1 MLISYRLQGLA
12 IVMSDQFT
20 SDRPSS
26 SDFRTPGLESGDV
39 DLPIDGADFRDDSVG
54 HAMSR
59 PANIC
64 PPSPLSIKITELRRY
79 CTVSATDPDC
89 GVNAMVN
96 YTLGEGFGKLKEF
109 EVRSATGEVCITS
122 SLDYETRNVY
132 EFPVVATDRGGL
144 STTAMVKIQVTDV
157 NDNRPVFY
165 PRVYNVSL
173 REGGASSSATTPVVV
188 VATTDPDSGRFGTV
202 TYKIV
207 AGNDAGLFRIDKNS
221 GEIFV
226 NRPNLLS
233 SRSQPYHRLNI
244 SATDGGN
251 LKSLADAE
259 VFISVI
265 DSAQRPPIFEHP
277 RYTYSVKEDVRKETI
292 VGNVKATVRDSGDR
306 KNIRY
311 SIYSGDPEGFFRIDP
326 STGAIRTASALDHE
340 LRSSVLLNIQATNGD
355 PPVYGHTQVNI
366 EIQDVNDNAPE
377 FESNVVRI
385 SVPENVETGIALYA
399 AHARDRDSGANGV
412 VRYKIV
418 NNGATGGLF
427 NVDPKLGHLTL
438 TRHLDYE
445 TTQRHSLIITA
456 TDTGIPPLSANLTV
470 LVEVQDVNDNP
481 PVFERNE
488 YSKSVEESRP
498 VNSQILQV
506 TAVDLDTGNNA
517 RLTYRLLPGN
527 NTGEVFGIFPNS
539 GWLYLKGSLD
549 RETKDRYE
557 LTVTATDNGT
567 PSLSATAKV
576 LVKVSDAN
584 DNDPKFMKESY
595 EFSIEENLR
604 SGSPVG
610 KLSATDEDIGI
621 NAVIRYSLIPGNT
634 SFQINPASGEI
645 TAKEPLDRER
655 KETYDLV
662 AEARDQGTPSRSSRV
677 AVKIHVLDVNDNV
690 PEIIDP
696 QEDVVSVR
704 EEQPPGTEV
713 VRVRAVDSDNGQNA
727 SITYS
732 LLKRQD
738 SDGYGV
744 FKIDPLTGV
753 IRTRMM
759 LDHEEKTIYRL
770 AVVASDAG
778 KPPKQTVRVLRVEVL
793 DLNDNRPTFTSSS
806 LVFRVRE
813 DVKIGHVVGTVAAS
827 ESSDQENMISGS
839 TGGHITY
846 TLTSLMP
853 ENVIDAFD
861 IDRSTGSLVVAKELD
876 RERESE
882 YRLEVRALDTS
893 AMNNPQSSAIT
904 VRIDIADANDNSP
917 RWPEDLVTISL
928 GENTAIGS
936 SIHNFT
942 ATDVDSG
949 SNGDVR
955 YHLLHQY
962 PTNDTFTIDTLTG
975 TLILSNSLDY
985 ETVQEYTI
993 IISATDQS
1001 LNISERRSS
1010 SITARVIITDS
1021 NDNPPKFVIPV
1032 PPTAFISESSSIG
1045 MKITHLV
1052 AVDSD
1057 SGDNGRVTY
1066 VISSGNEGSLFALGY
1081 DTGVLTLA
1089 KPLPDAQR
1097 TYVLNVTATD
1107 HGTPTLHADMELKLI
1122 VQGSEVNPPRFFNAL
1137 YRADVPED
1145 APVGTFVTR
1154 ITAKSG
1160 LGEDGG
1166 NITFY
1171 IPQEIADGAFQID
1184 PTSAVITTS
1193 KYLDRETKSTY
1204 TLPIYVIDSTTPGK
1218 TLFDV
1223 ATITIEVTDV
1233 NDNAPEFKINSCYRL
1248 YVPENNDIAVIH
1260 TVVAKDL
1267 DVGLN
1272 GEITYSINGGN
1283 VGNKFIIDNRTG
1295 ALTAKP
1301 LDRESH
1307 SRYYLTITAQDR
1319 GKPSMMGSCNITVMV
1334 EDQNDND
1341 PKFDLSKYST
1351 TIPEDISIDTSI
1363 IKVHASDADMSVNAR
1378 IIYSLANESQWLFRI
1393 DNKTGVITTAGLFD
1407 RELQSVYNFLVVAT
1421 DSGKYNARSQRVPV
1435 TVRIEDI
1442 NDNKPIFTQYPFREQ
1457 VAAYK
1462 QPGQTILKITA
1473 KDADFGTNSEIVYSL
1488 VNDGSYPKFRI
1499 NPNTGIL
1506 TATQSLAAENGRVI
1520 HLNVIATDKGNP
1532 PQSSTGLVEIIVG
1545 DIPDGTPQLRFQ
1557 NSTYIVNIAENTEQF
1572 KDIVR
1577 VSAVRT
1583 DGRRQRIHYS
1593 FGTGNE
1599 DNIFNI
1605 DTETGVIQVH
1615 DPKNLDYELHKE
1627 IRLVVEAK
1635 TEGGPVLHGYCEV
1648 VMQLTDIN
1656 DNAPKFTQ
1664 QQYSAS
1670 VWEGNKKGAF
1680 VLQVVAFDDDEGH
1693 NSRIRYHF
1701 LDGNHDNAFKIEP
1714 EFSGILKTNIVL
1726 DREIRDNYK
1735 LTVIATDE
1743 GVPQMT
1749 GTARIVINVV
1759 DVNDNQPTF
1768 PPPATIKVSEATE
1781 VGTVL
1786 TTVAANDV
1794 DTNPTLTYDFA
1805 KDNAREDLEFFSI
1818 DRFNVNDNAPVFS
1831 QLVYQANLPEG
1842 HSTELS
1848 EILTVNT
1855 TDSDSGDNAR
1865 VEYFLLNPIPS
1876 FAIGRTDGI
1885 LRANLSNISTTQD
1898 VQLYVQATDLGKPPL
1913 KSVVSVRIKTNNRS
1927 GHVSSSN
1934 KKDYKIQIPESTP
1947 KGTIVLH
1954 LGKPP
1959 NVQKQASFYIVDGNE
1974 EGAFEVSSP
1983 TGALIV
1989 VKTLDR
1995 EHRDSYSLKITI
2007 GDSAV
2012 IAVSIII
2019 VDTNDNAPVFKQSD
2033 YETTISEGTPVG
2045 TSIKKFEA
2053 TDGDSA
2059 GPNSDITY
2067 DITSGNDELLFRLD
2081 VISGVLFVNG
2091 TLDYDDGVTEYNLVV
2106 RACDRAAIP
2115 LCTLNTFSIE
2125 LQDENDNEPK
2135 FPVSEY
2141 LEFVGENESIGTS
2154 VFTAH
2159 ATDLDKGAFGSL
2171 NYSIVSAS
2179 SVNYP
2184 GTDDSWRLFNID
2196 SSTGMVTTNVI
2207 FDYEQQSR
2215 YVFIVR
2221 ATDVGGKSS
2230 NVKVRVEIESK
2241 DEFHPQFTERT
2252 YKFVLATS
2260 VVLPVGYVVG
2270 HVIATDRDKGPDGRV
2285 VYQLTTQHSYFKI
2298 NRTTGAVMIK
2308 KKFDNEGLESGR
2320 EISLVVTASS
2330 GRQGSLTNMTVVEIT
2345 LDPLADPGTNLAIN
2359 RENNTTVAAANGG
2372 IADWA
2377 LGLLIALI
2385 LLLITFGAVFVFL
2398 HMRNKRNK
2406 KINKPNLN
2414 SESVSTSNNYVDPSA
2429 FDTIPIRG
2437 GGGVVTSGTNQ
2448 FAPPKYDEIP
2458 PYGPGHAASSNSGAA
2473 TTSEL
2478 SGSEQSGSSG
2488 RGSAEDGEDGE
2499 DEEIRMINEGPLQR
2513 DSGIHRQN
2521 DDDDNLSDVSVRNTQ
2536 EYLARLGIV
2545 NSSGVQQGTSR
2556 LCSDPRAGSSK
2567 ESIHHHQGVPLDSLH
2582 IFDEEGNNENDMTL
2596 IYAKLN
2602 DVAGS
2607 DRASS
2612 TDEGGGV
2619 NTSTLEHVMAMGGY
2633 GEVPAVTHQPSM
2645 NGSLSSIVH
2654 SEEELAGSYNWDY
2667 LLDWGPQYQP
2677 LAHVFSEIARLKDD
2691 TASVKSGAS
2700 GNSSVKSKSSAPAK
2714 SIPPPL
2720 ITSVAPRSI
2729 AMPVLNSRGG
2739 SSHHAGGHS
2748 QMMMLPRS
2756 PINHDASGATF
2767 STSTAMSP
2775 SFSPSLSPLATKSP
2789 SISPLVTPGLP
2800 TSHHVMGRQPP
2811 QTRTKTV
2818 VDAELRI

>member
-1 MLISYRLQGLA
+1 MFLLLYS
-12 IVMSDQFT
+12 FT
-20 SDRPSS
+20 
-26 SDFRTPGLESGDV
+26 
-39 DLPIDGADFRDDSVG
+39 
-54 HAMSR
+54 
-59 PANIC
+59 
-64 PPSPLSIKITELRRY
+64 PP
-79 CTVSATDPDC
+79 VSATDPDC

-96 YTLGEGFGKLKEF
+96 YTLGDGFAKLKEF
-109 EVRSATGEVCITS
+109 EVRSGTGEVCITS

-132 EFPVVATDRGGL
+132 EFPVIATDRGGL

-157 NDNRPVFY
+157 NDNRPTFY

-188 VATTDPDSGRFGTV
+188 VATTDPDSGRYGTV

-207 AGNDAGLFRIDKNS
+207 AGNDAGLFRIDKNT

-226 NRPNLLS
+226 SRPNLLS
-233 SRSQPYHRLNI
+233 TRSQPYHRLNI

-251 LKSLADAE
+251 LKSLTDAE

-277 RYTYSVKEDVRKETI
+277 RYTYSVKEDVKKDTV
-292 VGNVKATVRDSGDR
+292 VGNVKATVRDSGDY
-306 KNIRY
+306 KNVRY
-311 SIYSGDPEGFFRIDP
+311 SIYSGDPEGFFRIDS
-326 STGAIRTASALDHE
+326 STGVIKTAAPLDHE
-340 LRSSVLLNIQATNGD
+340 TRSNVLLNIQATNGD

-385 SVPENVETGIALYA
+385 SVPENVDTGIALYA
-399 AHARDRDSGANGV
+399 AHARDKDSGANGV

-488 YSKSVEESRP
+488 YSKTVEESRA
-498 VNSQILQV
+498 VNSQVLQV

-517 RLTYRLLPGN
+517 RLTYRLLTGN

-549 RETKDRYE
+549 RESRDRYE
-557 LTVTATDNGT
+557 LTVSATDNGT
-567 PSLSATAKV
+567 PSQSATARV
-576 LVKVSDAN
+576 VILVSDTN
-584 DNDPKFMKESY
+584 DNDPRFVKDMY
-595 EFSIEENLR
+595 EFNVEENQR
-604 SGSPVG
+604 RGSVVG
-610 KLSATDEDIGI
+610 MIAATDEDIGD
-621 NAVIRYSLIPGNT
+621 NAVIRYNLIPGNT
-634 SFQINPASGEI
+634 SFQINPSSGEI
-645 TAKEPLDRER
+645 TTKQPLDREQ
-655 KETYDLV
+655 KEIYDLV
-662 AEARDQGTPSRSSRV
+662 AEARDQGSPSRSSRV
-677 AVKIHVLDVNDNV
+677 ALKIHVLDVNDNA

-704 EEQPPGTEV
+704 EEQPAGTEV
-713 VRVRAVDSDNGQNA
+713 VRVRAVDPDNGENA
-727 SITYS
+727 SLTYS
-732 LLKRQD
+732 ILKGRD
-738 SDGYGV
+738 SDGHGV
-744 FKIDPLTGV
+744 FNIDPLTGV

-759 LDHEEKTIYRL
+759 LDHEERAIYRL
-770 AVVASDAG
+770 TVAASDDG
-778 KPPKQTVRVLRVEVL
+778 KPPKQTVRMLRVEVL

-813 DVKIGHVVGTVAAS
+813 DVKIGYVVGSVAAS
-827 ESSDQENMISGS
+827 ETADQENIISGS

-861 IDRSTGSLVVAKELD
+861 IDRSTGSLVVARELD

-904 VRIDIADANDNSP
+904 VRIDIADTNDNAP
-917 RWPEDLVTISL
+917 RWPEELVTISL
-928 GENTAIGS
+928 SENTDIGTS
-936 SIHNFT
+936 VHNFT
-942 ATDVDSG
+942 ASDMDSG
-949 SNGDVR
+949 SNGELR
-955 YHLLHQY
+955 YHLVHQY
-962 PTNDTFTIDTLTG
+962 PTNNTFTIDFLTG

-985 ETVQEYTI
+985 ESIEEYTI
-993 IISATDQS
+993 IVAATDQS
-1001 LNISERRSS
+1001 VNVSERKTTSV
-1010 SITARVIITDS
+1010 TARVIVTDY
-1021 NDNPPKFVIPV
+1021 NDNSPRFVVPV
-1032 PPTAFISESSSIG
+1032 PPTAFISEATIVG
-1045 MKITHLV
+1045 MKVTHLV

-1066 VISSGNEGSLFALGY
+1066 VISSGNEGSVFALGY

-1097 TYVLNVTATD
+1097 TYILNVTATD
-1107 HGTPTLHADMELKLI
+1107 HGTPTRHADIELKLA
-1122 VQGSEVNPPRFFNAL
+1122 VQGSEANPPRFFNSL
-1137 YRADVPED
+1137 YRASVPED
-1145 APVGTFVTR
+1145 APIGTFVTKV
-1154 ITAKSG
+1154 TTKSG
-1160 LGEDGG
+1160 VAEHG
-1166 NITFY
+1166 NNISFY
-1171 IPQEIADGAFQID
+1171 IPREVADGAFQID
-1184 PTSAVITTS
+1184 PVSARITTS
-1193 KYLDRETKSTY
+1193 KALDRETRDSY
-1204 TLPIYVIDSTTPGK
+1204 TIPVYVTDTTSPGK
-1218 TLFDV
+1218 TLSDV
-1223 ATITIEVTDV
+1223 STLIIKITDV
-1233 NDNAPEFKINSCYRL
+1233 NDHAPEFKAGSCYRL
-1248 YVPENNDIAVIH
+1248 YVPENNEVAVIH

-1267 DVGLN
+1267 DEGNN
-1272 GEITYSINGGN
+1272 GEIAYSITGGN
-1283 VGNKFIIDNRTG
+1283 LGNKFSINMRTG
-1295 ALTAKP
+1295 ELTARP
-1301 LDRESH
+1301 LDRETH
-1307 SRYYLTITAQDR
+1307 SRYHLTITAQDR
-1319 GKPSMMGSCNITVMV
+1319 GKPSLMGLCNITVMV
-1334 EDQNDND
+1334 EDLNDND

-1351 TIPEDISIDTSI
+1351 AIPEDVPADTSI
-1363 IKVHASDADMSVNAR
+1363 LKVHASDADMGVNAR

-1393 DNKTGVITTAGLFD
+1393 DNKTGVITTAGFFD

-1421 DSGKYNARSQRVPV
+1421 DSGKYNARSQKVPV
-1435 TVRIEDI
+1435 TVRIDDI
-1442 NDNKPIFTQYPFREQ
+1442 NDNKPIFTEYPFRER

-1473 KDADFGTNSEIVYSL
+1473 KDADQGTNSEIVYSL
-1488 VNDGSYPKFRI
+1488 VNDGSYSKFRI

-1506 TATQSLAAENGRVI
+1506 TATQSLASENGKVVHI
-1520 HLNVIATDKGNP
+1520 NILATDKGNP
-1532 PQSSTGLVEIIVG
+1532 PRSSTGLVEIIVG
-1545 DIPDGTPQLRFQ
+1545 DILEGAPQLRFQ
-1557 NSTYIVNIAENTEQF
+1557 NSSYLVNIPEHTEKF
-1572 KDIVR
+1572 KDILR

-1583 DGRRQRIHYS
+1583 DGRRQRILYS

-1599 DNIFNI
+1599 DNIFRI
-1605 DTETGVIQVH
+1605 DQESGVIQVR
-1615 DPKNLDYELHKE
+1615 DPKYLDYELHKE
-1627 IRLVVEAK
+1627 IKMVVEAK
-1635 TEGGPVLHGYCEV
+1635 TEGGPALHGYCEV
-1648 VMQLTDIN
+1648 IIQLTDIN

-1680 VLQVVAFDDDEGH
+1680 VLQVVAFDDDQGP
-1693 NSRIRYHF
+1693 NSRILYHIV
-1701 LDGNHDNAFKIEP
+1701 DGNHDNAFKIEP
-1714 EFSGILKTNIVL
+1714 AFSGILKTNIVL

-1749 GTARIVINVV
+1749 GTARIVINIV

-1768 PPPATIKVSEATE
+1768 PPRSIINVSEATE
-1781 VGTVL
+1781 IGTVL
-1786 TTVAANDV
+1786 TTMTANDV
-1794 DTNPTLTYDFA
+1794 DTNPALTYSFST
-1805 KDNAREDLEFFSI
+1805 DNSREDLEFFSI
-1818 DRFNVNDNAPVFS
+1818 DRFSGKVILKKKLDFESWQEYKLKIEASDTAHTAKTTLTIKVTDVNDNSPAFS
-1831 QLVYQANLPEG
+1831 QLVYQANLPDG
-1842 HSTELS
+1842 HSPELTD
-1848 EILTVNT
+1848 ILTVNC
-1855 TDSDSGDNAR
+1855 TDGDSGDNAR
-1865 VEYFLLNPIPS
+1865 VEYLLFNPIPS
-1876 FAIGRTDGI
+1876 FSIGRTDGV
-1885 LRANLSNISTTQD
+1885 LRANLSNITSVVND
-1898 VQLYVQATDLGKPPL
+1898 IQLTVQAIDLGKPPR
-1913 KSVVSVRIKTNNRS
+1913 KSVASIRIKVNSRS
-1927 GHVSSSN
+1927 GHSSSN
-1934 KKDYKIQIPESTP
+1934 NKRDYKIQIPEDIP
-1947 KGTIVLH
+1947 KGTTILH
-1954 LGKPP
+1954 LAKPTG
-1959 NVQKQASFYIVDGNE
+1959 VQKQGTNFYITEGNDDGS
-1974 EGAFEVSSP
+1974 FEVSNPS
-1983 TGALIV
+1983 GALVV
-1989 VKTLDR
+1989 VKNMDR
-1995 EHRDSYSLKITI
+1995 ELQDVYNLKITI
-2007 GDSAV
+2007 GDMTFTSNYSM
-2012 IAVSIII
+2012 IAVVVRID
-2019 VDTNDNAPVFKQSD
+2019 DTNDNAPVFKQAD
-2033 YETTISEGTPVG
+2033 YELTISEGTPVG
-2045 TSIKKFEA
+2045 TSIKKIIA
-2053 TDGDSA
+2053 TDADST
-2059 GPNSDITY
+2059 GPNSEITY
-2067 DITSGNDELLFRLD
+2067 DITSGNDEGLFKLD
-2081 VISGVLFVNG
+2081 IVSGVLSVNK
-2091 TLDYDDGVTEYNLVV
+2091 TLDFDSGNTEYNLVL
-2106 RACDRAAIP
+2106 RACDRGPSP
-2115 LCTLNTFSIE
+2115 LCTLNTFLVG

-2135 FPVSEY
+2135 FPVPEY
-2141 LEFVGENESIGTS
+2141 LEFVGENEPVGTAI
-2154 VFTAH
+2154 FTAH
-2159 ATDLDKGAFGSL
+2159 ATDLDKGAFGTL

-2179 SVNYP
+2179 SSNYP
-2184 GTDDSWRLFNID
+2184 GIDDSWRLFHID
-2196 SSTGMVTTNVI
+2196 SSTGLVTTNSI
-2207 FDYEQQSR
+2207 FDYEQHSR
-2215 YVFIVR
+2215 YIFMVR

-2230 NVKVRVEIESK
+2230 TVKVRVEIESK

-2252 YKFVLATS
+2252 YKFILATS
-2260 VVLPVGYVVG
+2260 VPLPVGYVVG
-2270 HVIATDRDKGPDGRV
+2270 HVTATDRDKGPDGRV

-2308 KKFDNEGLESGR
+2308 KKFENSEGLDSGR

-2437 GGGVVTSGTNQ
+2437 SGGVVTSSANQ

-2536 EYLARLGIV
+2536 EYLARLGI
-2545 NSSGVQQGTSR
+2545 NSGGGVPQAASR

-2619 NTSTLEHVMAMGGY
+2619 NPSTLEHVMAIGGY

-2739 SSHHAGGHS
+2739 SSHHAGTHN

-2811 QTRTKTV
+2811 QSRTKTV
-2818 VDAELRI
+2818 VDTEMRI

>member
-1 MLISYRLQGLA
+1 
-12 IVMSDQFT
+12 V
-20 SDRPSS
+20 
-26 SDFRTPGLESGDV
+26 DFIHIFQIYYVYLRYYVPLPGD
-39 DLPIDGADFRDDSVG
+39 
-54 HAMSR
+54 H
-59 PANIC
+59 
-64 PPSPLSIKITELRRY
+64 K
-79 CTVSATDPDC
+79 
-89 GVNAMVN
+89 
-96 YTLGEGFGKLKEF
+96 
-109 EVRSATGEVCITS
+109 
-122 SLDYETRNVY
+122 NV
-132 EFPVVATDRGGL
+132 
-144 STTAMVKIQVTDV
+144 
-157 NDNRPVFY
+157 
-165 PRVYNVSL
+165 
-173 REGGASSSATTPVVV
+173 
-188 VATTDPDSGRFGTV
+188 
-202 TYKIV
+202 
-207 AGNDAGLFRIDKNS
+207 
-221 GEIFV
+221 
-226 NRPNLLS
+226 
-233 SRSQPYHRLNI
+233 
-244 SATDGGN
+244 
-251 LKSLADAE
+251 
-259 VFISVI
+259 
-265 DSAQRPPIFEHP
+265 
-277 RYTYSVKEDVRKETI
+277 
-292 VGNVKATVRDSGDR
+292 
-306 KNIRY
+306 RY
-311 SIYSGDPEGFFRIDP
+311 SIYSGDPEGFFRIDS
-326 STGAIRTASALDHE
+326 STGAIKTASLLNHE
-340 LRSSVLLNIQATNGD
+340 IRSNVLLNIQATNGD

-366 EIQDVNDNAPE
+366 EIEDVNDNAPE

-385 SVPENVETGIALYA
+385 SVPENVDTGNTLYA
-399 AHARDRDSGANGV
+399 AHARDKDSGANGV
-412 VRYKIV
+412 VRYKII
-418 NNGATGGLF
+418 NNSATGSLF
-427 NVDPKLGHLTL
+427 SIDPKLGHLTL
-438 TRHLDYE
+438 TRRLDYE

-488 YSKSVEESRP
+488 YGKTVEESRA
-498 VNSQILQV
+498 VNSQIIQV

-517 RLTYRLLPGN
+517 RLTYRLLPVN
-527 NTGEVFGIFPNS
+527 NSDEIFGIFPNS
-539 GWLYLKGSLD
+539 GWLYLKRNLD
-549 RETKDRYE
+549 RESRDRYE
-557 LTVTATDNGT
+557 LTVSATDNGT
-567 PSLSATAKV
+567 PSQSATTRV
-576 LVKVSDAN
+576 LIDVSDAN
-584 DNDPKFMKESY
+584 DNDPRFPKEAY
-595 EFSIEENLR
+595 EFTVEENQRRGCL
-604 SGSPVG
+604 VG
-610 KLSATDEDIGI
+610 KISATDNDTGE
-621 NAVIRYSLIPGNT
+621 NAVIRYSLIPNNT
-634 SFQINPASGEI
+634 SFQIDSTTGKI
-645 TAKEPLDRER
+645 TAKEPLDREQ
-655 KETYDLV
+655 KDTYDLV
-662 AEARDQGTPSRSSRV
+662 AEARDQGIPSRSVRV
-677 AVKIHVLDVNDNV
+677 VVKIYVLDVNDNA

-713 VRVRAVDSDNGQNA
+713 VRVRAVDADNGQNA
-727 SITYS
+727 SITY
-732 LLKRQD
+732 LILKGRD

-744 FKIDPLTGV
+744 FNIDPVSGV
-753 IRTRMM
+753 VRTRMT
-759 LDHEEKTIYRL
+759 LDHEERTIYRL
-770 AVVASDAG
+770 VVAASDAG
-778 KPPKQTVRVLRVEVL
+778 TPPKQTVRMLRVEVL

-813 DVKIGHVVGTVAAS
+813 DVKIGHVVGSVAAS
-827 ESSDQENMISGS
+827 ESVDQENIISTT

-853 ENVIDAFD
+853 ENIIDAFD
-861 IDRSTGSLVVAKELD
+861 IDHNTGSLVVARQLD
-876 RERESE
+876 REKESE
-882 YRLEVRALDTS
+882 YRLEIRALDTS

-917 RWPEDLVTISL
+917 RWPGDLVTISL
-928 GENTAIGS
+928 NEDTEVGT
-936 SIHNFT
+936 SIYNFT
-942 ATDVDSG
+942 ASDSDYG
-949 SNGDVR
+949 NNGDIR

-962 PTNDTFTIDTLTG
+962 PNNNTFTIDSLTG
-975 TLILSNSLDY
+975 TLTLTTGVDY
-985 ETVQEYTI
+985 EAIEEYI
-993 IISATDQS
+993 IVVAATDQS
-1001 LNISERRSS
+1001 LNVSDRRTSS
-1010 SITARVIITDS
+1010 VTARLVVTDF
-1021 NDNPPKFVIPV
+1021 NDNPPKFVVPV
-1032 PPTAFISESSSIG
+1032 PAMVFIGDVGIVG
-1045 MKITHLV
+1045 MKLAHVV
-1052 AVDSD
+1052 AVDND

-1066 VISSGNEGSLFALGY
+1066 VISGGNEGGLFAMGY

-1089 KPLPDAQR
+1089 KPLPDAQK
-1097 TYVLNVTATD
+1097 TYVLNITATD
-1107 HGTPTLHADMELKLI
+1107 HGTPTLHADMELKLT
-1122 VQGSEVNPPRFFNAL
+1122 VQGSETNPPRFFNSL
-1137 YRADVPED
+1137 YTASVPED
-1145 APVGTFVTR
+1145 APVGTFVTKV
-1154 ITAKSG
+1154 TAKSG
-1160 LGEDGG
+1160 LVEEDG

-1171 IPQEIADGAFQID
+1171 IPQEVADSAFQID
-1184 PTSAVITTS
+1184 PTSARITTT
-1193 KYLDRETKSTY
+1193 KPLDRETKSSY
-1204 TLPIYVIDSTTPGK
+1204 TIPVYVTDISSPGK

-1223 ATITIEVTDV
+1223 STLIIKITDV
-1233 NDNAPEFKINSCYRL
+1233 NDHAPEFKIGSCYKL
-1248 YVPENNDIAVIH
+1248 FVPENNEMAVIH

-1267 DVGLN
+1267 DEDGN
-1272 GEITYSINGGN
+1272 GEIAYSISGGN
-1283 VGNKFIIDNRTG
+1283 LRNKFSIDMRTG
-1295 ALTAKP
+1295 ELTAKP
-1301 LDRESH
+1301 LDRETH
-1307 SRYYLTITAQDR
+1307 ARYHLTIVAQDR
-1319 GKPSMMGSCNITVMV
+1319 GKPSMMGFCNVTVIV

-1351 TIPEDISIDTSI
+1351 SIPEDVPVDTSI
-1363 IKVHASDADMSVNAR
+1363 LKVHASDGDMGVNAR

-1393 DNKTGVITTAGLFD
+1393 DNKTGIITTAGVFD
-1407 RELQSVYNFLVVAT
+1407 REFQSVYNFLVVAT
-1421 DSGKYNARSQRVPV
+1421 DSGKYNARSQKVPV
-1435 TVRIEDI
+1435 TVRIDDI
-1442 NDNKPIFTQYPFREQ
+1442 NDNKPIFTQYPFRER

-1462 QPGQTILKITA
+1462 QPGQTILKISA
-1473 KDADFGTNSEIVYSL
+1473 KDADHGTNSEIVYSL
-1488 VNDGSYPKFRI
+1488 VSDGSYSKFRI

-1506 TATQSLAAENGRVI
+1506 TATQSLASEKGKIVYI
-1520 HLNVIATDKGNP
+1520 NVLATDKGNP
-1532 PQSSTGLVEIIVG
+1532 PRSSTGLVEIVVG
-1545 DIPDGTPQLRFQ
+1545 DILESTPQLRFQ
-1557 NSTYIVNIAENTEQF
+1557 NSTYVVNVPENTDKFQ
-1572 KDIVR
+1572 DILR

-1583 DGRRQRIHYS
+1583 DGRRQRIFYS

-1599 DNIFNI
+1599 HNVFSMDA
-1605 DTETGVIQVH
+1605 ETGIIQVRE
-1615 DPKNLDYELHKE
+1615 PKYLDYELHKE
-1627 IRLVVEAK
+1627 IKMVIEAK
-1635 TEGGPVLHGYCEV
+1635 TEGLPVLHGYCEV
-1648 VMQLTDIN
+1648 VVKLTDIN

-1680 VLQVVAFDDDEGH
+1680 VLQMVAFDDDEGH
-1693 NSRIRYHF
+1693 NSRILYHIV
-1701 LDGNHDNAFKIEP
+1701 DGNHDNAFKIEP
-1714 EFSGILKTNIVL
+1714 AFSGILKTNIVL

-1735 LTVIATDE
+1735 LTIIATDE

-1749 GTARIVINVV
+1749 GTARVVINIV

-1768 PPPATIKVSEATE
+1768 PPPSVISVSELTE
-1781 VGTVL
+1781 IGTVL
-1786 TTVAANDV
+1786 TTVTANDV
-1794 DTNPTLTYDFA
+1794 DTNPTLTYSFSRHNND
-1805 KDNAREDLEFFSI
+1805 EDLKVFSI
-1818 DRFNVNDNAPVFS
+1818 DRFSGKVILKKKLDFESWQEYKLNIVTSDTEHTAKTTLTVKVTDVNDNPPVFS
-1831 QLVYQANLPEG
+1831 QLVYQANLPDG

-1848 EILTVNT
+1848 DVLTVNT
-1855 TDSDSGDNAR
+1855 TDADSGDNAKI
-1865 VEYFLLNPIPS
+1865 EYSLLNAIPS
-1876 FAIGRTDGI
+1876 FSIGRTDGI
-1885 LRANLSNISTTQD
+1885 LRANLSKISTLTQD
-1898 VQLYVQATDLGKPPL
+1898 IQLTVQAVDLGKPPM
-1913 KSVVSVRIKTNNRS
+1913 KAVASVRIKVNSRS
-1927 GHVSSSN
+1927 GHMSSN
-1934 KKDYKIQIPESTP
+1934 NKRDYKIQIPEDTP
-1947 KGTIVLH
+1947 RGTAILY
-1954 LGKPP
+1954 LAQPSGI
-1959 NVQKQASFYIVDGNE
+1959 QKQTTNFYIIDGNDD
-1974 EGAFEVSSP
+1974 GNFEVSNPS
-1983 TGALIV
+1983 GALIV
-1989 VKTLDR
+1989 IKTLDR
-1995 EHRDSYSLKITI
+1995 EHRDIYNLKIAT
-2007 GDSAV
+2007 GGSTYTSNYSM
-2012 IAVSIII
+2012 IAVFIR
-2019 VDTNDNAPVFKQSD
+2019 VDDVNDNAPVFKQAE
-2033 YETTISEGTPVG
+2033 YEITISEGTPVG
-2045 TSIKKFEA
+2045 TSIKKIVA
-2053 TDGDSA
+2053 SDVDSF
-2059 GPNSDITY
+2059 GPNSEILY
-2067 DITSGNDELLFRLD
+2067 DITSGNDEGLFTLD
-2081 VISGVLFVNG
+2081 LISGYLFVNKS
-2091 TLDYDDGVTEYNLVV
+2091 LDYDEGNTEYNLVL
-2106 RACDRAAIP
+2106 RACDRGSIP
-2115 LCTLNTFSIE
+2115 LCTLNTFLVV

-2141 LEFVGENESIGTS
+2141 LEFVEENEPIGTAI
-2154 VFTAH
+2154 FTAH
-2159 ATDLDKGAFGSL
+2159 ATDLDKGAFGAL
-2171 NYSIVSAS
+2171 NYSILSVN

-2184 GTDDSWRLFNID
+2184 GIDDSWRLFHVD
-2196 SSTGMVTTNVI
+2196 SSTGLVTTNSV
-2207 FDYEQQSR
+2207 FDYEQHNR
-2215 YVFIVR
+2215 YVFMVR

-2230 NVKVRVEIESK
+2230 SVKVRVEIESK

-2298 NRTTGAVMIK
+2298 NRTTGAVIIR
-2308 KKFDNEGLESGR
+2308 KKFDNSDGLQSGR

-2385 LLLITFGAVFVFL
+2385 LLLITFSAVFVFL
-2398 HMRNKRNK
+2398 HMRNRRNK

-2437 GGGVVTSGTNQ
+2437 GGGVTGNANQ

-2545 NSSGVQQGTSR
+2545 NNGAGVSQAASR

-2567 ESIHHHQGVPLDSLH
+2567 ESIHHHQSVPLDSLH

-2602 DVAGS
+2602 DVTGS

-2612 TDEGGGV
+2612 TDEGGGA
-2619 NTSTLEHVMAMGGY
+2619 NGSTLEHVIAIGAY

-2739 SSHHAGGHS
+2739 SSHHTGGHN

-2811 QTRTKTV
+2811 QNRTKTV